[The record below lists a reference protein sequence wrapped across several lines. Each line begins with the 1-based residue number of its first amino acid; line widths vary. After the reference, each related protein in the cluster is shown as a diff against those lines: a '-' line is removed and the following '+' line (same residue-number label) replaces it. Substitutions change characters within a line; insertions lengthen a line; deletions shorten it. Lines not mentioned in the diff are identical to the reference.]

1 MAETG
6 GHIPWALIDTVFVD
20 MDGTLLDSAFDNF
33 FWLELVPARY
43 ASARGLDAATAH
55 ATVTRKY
62 ADVLGTLPWYCLDHW
77 TRELGLD
84 IAALKKEH
92 RHLIRVLPMV
102 PEFLATARSR
112 ARRVVIVTNA
122 HRQTLEIKMNETRLD
137 AQVDCVVCAH
147 DLEAPKESEE
157 FWVELARREPFD
169 PERTLLL
176 DDSVTVLRAAQ
187 EFGLTRTIAIR
198 RPDSRRP
205 ARTMDGFSAV
215 DGVADLV

>member
-1 MAETG
+1 MAEPGVHIAWTG
-6 GHIPWALIDTVFVD
+6 IDTIFVD
-20 MDGTLLDSAFDNF
+20 MDGTLLDLAFDNF

-43 ASARGLDAATAH
+43 GSARGLDAATAH

-92 RHLIRVLPMV
+92 RHLIRFLPMV
-102 PEFLATARSR
+102 PEFLSAARSR

-122 HRQTLEIKMNETRLD
+122 HRRTLEIKIDETHLD

-147 DLEAPKESEE
+147 DLEAPKESGE
-157 FWVELARREPFD
+157 FWQELARREPFD
-169 PERTLLL
+169 PKSTLLL
-176 DDSVTVLRAAQ
+176 DDSVSVLRAAW

-198 RPDSRRP
+198 RPDSRHP
-205 ARTMDGFSAV
+205 ARSIEGFNSV
-215 DGVADLV
+215 DGVADLL

>member
-1 MAETG
+1 MAEAG
-6 GHIPWALIDTVFVD
+6 AHVPWTQIDTVFVD
-20 MDGTLLDSAFDNF
+20 MDGTLLDLAFDNF

-43 ASARGLDAATAH
+43 ASARGLDEATAH

-62 ADVLGTLPWYCLDHW
+62 SDVLGTLPWYCLDHW

-102 PEFLATARSR
+102 PEFLAAARSR

-122 HRQTLEIKMNETRLD
+122 HRQTLEIKMSETRLD
-137 AQVDCVVCAH
+137 AQVDCIVCAH
-147 DLEAPKESEE
+147 DLDAAKESSE
-157 FWVELARREPFD
+157 FWAELARREPFD
-169 PERTLLL
+169 PDRTLLL
-176 DDSVTVLRAAQ
+176 DDSVAVLRAAR
-187 EFGLTRTIAIR
+187 EFGLTRTVAIR

-205 ARTMDGFSAV
+205 ARTIEGFSAV

>member
-1 MAETG
+1 MAEPG
-6 GHIPWALIDTVFVD
+6 AHIAWTRIDTVFVD
-20 MDGTLLDSAFDNF
+20 MDGTLLDLAFDNF

-43 ASARGLDAATAH
+43 ACAHGHDEATAY

-92 RHLIRVLPMV
+92 RHLIRFLPMV
-102 PEFLATARSR
+102 PEFLGAARLR

-122 HRQTLEIKMNETRLD
+122 HRQTLEIKMHETHLD
-137 AQVDCVVCAH
+137 RYVDCVVCAH
-147 DLEAPKESEE
+147 DLDAPKESVE
-157 FWVELARREPFD
+157 FWKELARCESFD
-169 PERTLLL
+169 PKRTLLL
-176 DDSVTVLRAAQ
+176 DDSVSVLRAAR
-187 EFGLTRTIAIR
+187 EFGLMRTVAIR

-205 ARTMDGFSAV
+205 ARSMEGFTAV

>member
-1 MAETG
+1 MPQAG
-6 GHIPWALIDTVFVD
+6 AHIPWTRIDTVFVD
-20 MDGTLLDSAFDNF
+20 MDGTLLDLAFDNF

-43 ASARGLDAATAH
+43 ACARGLDETAAY

-84 IAALKKEH
+84 LAALKREH
-92 RHLIRVLPMV
+92 RHLIRCLPMV
-102 PEFLATARSR
+102 REFLRLARSR

-122 HRQTLEIKMNETRLD
+122 HRQTLAIKMNETHLH

-147 DLEAPKESEE
+147 DLDAPKESGE

-169 PERTLLL
+169 PDRTLLL
-176 DDSVTVLRAAQ
+176 DDSVSVLRAAQ
-187 EFGLTRTIAIR
+187 EFGLTRTVAIR

-205 ARTMDGFSAV
+205 ARAIDGFDAI